1 MTDHLYELIIIG
13 GGPAGL
19 AAGIYAARDSLD
31 CLLFEKDT
39 AGGQLILATEV
50 ANYPGFS
57 APLTGYELAE
67 RMREHAS
74 RFGLTVQGEAVVA
87 LDVQE
92 NAISITTDTRRYSA
106 RSVIV
111 ATGSS
116 YRMLGVPGEERL
128 RGRGVSYCGSCDGPL
143 FRGRSLIVVGG
154 GDTALEEALLLTR
167 FAAEIRIVH
176 RRNELRAKRYLQ
188 KLARAHPG
196 IEFVLDSVVR
206 EIRGQERVTG
216 VLIENLRGGG
226 ARELTCDGVF
236 IFIGTHPNS
245 GFLGGCCARDE
256 AGHVVT
262 DRNMCTSAPGVFAAG
277 DVRTDSVRQI
287 ASAVGDGVTALIR
300 AEQFLS
306 AHGRP
311 GGGGRAAAECKY

>member
-39 AGGQLILATEV
+39 SGGQLKLATEV

-57 APLTGYELAE
+57 ASLTGDELAK

-74 RFGLTVQGEAVVA
+74 RFGLTVQRETVVTLGA
-87 LDVQE
+87 RGS
-92 NAISITTDTRRYSA
+92 AISVTTDKRRYRA
-106 RSVIV
+106 RAVIV

-116 YRMLGVPGEERL
+116 YRVLGVPGEERL

-143 FRGRSLIVVGG
+143 FRGRSLVVIGG
-154 GDTALEEALLLTR
+154 GDTALEEALFLTR

-176 RRNELRAKRYLQ
+176 RRNELRAKRCLQ
-188 KLARAHPG
+188 ELAFAHKK
-196 IEFVLDSVVR
+196 IAFILDSVVR

-216 VLIENLRGGG
+216 VLIENVREGS

-236 IFIGTHPNS
+236 IFIGTQPNS
-245 GFLGGCCARDE
+245 RFLEGCCARDE
-256 AGHVVT
+256 AGYVVT
-262 DRNMCTSAPGVFAAG
+262 DCNMRTSAPGVFAAG
-277 DVRTDSVRQI
+277 DVRNDSVRQI

-306 AHGRP
+306 AHGRS
-311 GGGGRAAAECKY
+311 GGSDRAITE

>member
-39 AGGQLILATEV
+39 SGGQLMLATEV

-57 APLTGYELAE
+57 AALTGDELAE
-67 RMREHAS
+67 RMREHAC
-74 RFGLTVQGEAVVA
+74 RFGLSVQRETVVA
-87 LDVQE
+87 LDVRGS
-92 NAISITTDTRRYSA
+92 AISVTTDKGRYRA
-106 RSVIV
+106 RAVIV

-116 YRMLGVPGEERL
+116 YRFLGVPGEERL

-143 FRGRSLIVVGG
+143 FRGRSLVVVGG
-154 GDTALEEALLLTR
+154 GDTALEEALFLTR

-176 RRNELRAKRYLQ
+176 RRHELRAKRYLQ
-188 KLARAHPG
+188 KLAFAHKKIG
-196 IEFVLDSVVR
+196 FILDSVVR

-216 VLIENLRGGG
+216 VLIEDVREGST
-226 ARELTCDGVF
+226 RELTCDGVF
-236 IFIGTHPNS
+236 IFIGAQPNS
-245 GFLGGCCARDE
+245 RFMEGCCARDE
-256 AGHVVT
+256 GGYVVT
-262 DRNMCTSAPGVFAAG
+262 DCNMRTSATGVFAAG
-277 DVRTDSVRQI
+277 DVRKDSVRQI

-311 GGGGRAAAECKY
+311 RGSDRAITE